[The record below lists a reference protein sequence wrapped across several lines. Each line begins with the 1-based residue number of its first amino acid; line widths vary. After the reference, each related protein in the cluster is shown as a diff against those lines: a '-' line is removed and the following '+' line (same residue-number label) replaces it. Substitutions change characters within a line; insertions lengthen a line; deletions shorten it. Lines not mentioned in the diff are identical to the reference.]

1 MYHIYKAIKKHNQ
14 YSIQYSDVPQYRII
28 ILYTF
33 TIRVRKYYSVVQ
45 SRIKI
50 IKPTFDFLFIVII

>member
-1 MYHIYKAIKKHNQ
+1 MYHVYKNTQKHDQ
-14 YSIQYSDVPQYRII
+14 YPIQYSDVPQYWII

-50 IKPTFDFLFIVII
+50 IKPTFDF